1 MVAPAESGGTPLPL
15 CFTPLYFSSA
25 RSVSTKGFAL
35 SLGSDQDGRM
45 SQAMVAIVSFLVLAT
60 AVLVLIELGR
70 RAGMRRRLKDEEAAR
85 AGLGALEGAIFGLM
99 GLLVA
104 FTFSG
109 AASRFDARRS
119 LIVQEANDIG
129 TAWLRLD
136 LLRPAAQPPLRK
148 QFRDYVEFRL
158 AMYSPTNTP
167 EMRTLNHIQLG
178 LLQSNIWALA
188 VPAAKEASDFSAP
201 TLLLP
206 ALNAMFDITS
216 TRSAAARFH
225 PPHIIYLMLVML
237 LLTSSLIAGHGLAGS
252 KSRSWIHM
260 ISFAVIMSATVW
272 LIIDLEYPRIGLLR
286 IEPEDRVLAD
296 LREMMR

>member
-1 MVAPAESGGTPLPL
+1 
-15 CFTPLYFSSA
+15 
-25 RSVSTKGFAL
+25 
-35 SLGSDQDGRM
+35 M
-45 SQAMVAIVSFLVLAT
+45 SQAMGAIISFLVLAT
-60 AVLVLIELGR
+60 AVLLLIELGR

-85 AGLGALEGAIFGLM
+85 AGTGALEGAIFGLM

-109 AASRFDARRS
+109 AASRFDTRRS
-119 LIVQEANDIG
+119 LIVQEANAIG

-136 LLRPAAQPPLRK
+136 LLRPDAQPPLRRL
-148 QFRDYVEFRL
+148 FREYVEFRL

-167 EMRTLNHIQLG
+167 EMRMLNYNQLG
-178 LLQSNIWALA
+178 LLQSNIWSLA
-188 VPAAKEASDFSAP
+188 VPSAKEAADASAP
-201 TLLLP
+201 VLLLP
-206 ALNAMFDITS
+206 TLNDMFDITS

-225 PPHIIYLMLVML
+225 PPYIIYLMLVLL

-286 IEPEDRVLAD
+286 IEPADRVLAD

>member
-1 MVAPAESGGTPLPL
+1 
-15 CFTPLYFSSA
+15 
-25 RSVSTKGFAL
+25 
-35 SLGSDQDGRM
+35 M

-60 AVLVLIELGR
+60 AVLVLNELGR

-85 AGLGALEGAIFGLM
+85 AGVGALEGAIFGLM

-225 PPHIIYLMLVML
+225 PPHIIYLMLVL
-237 LLTSSLIAGHGLAGS
+237 LLFTSSLIAGHGLAGS
-252 KSRSWIHM
+252 RNRSWIHM
-260 ISFAVIMSATVW
+260 MSFAVIMSATVW

-286 IEPEDRVLAD
+286 IEPTDRVLAD
-296 LREMMR
+296 LRDMMR